1 MNRRIYVSDI
11 TMKLGDRDKQ
21 NTLSFRQKIE
31 LSKLLDKLGVSV
43 IETGP
48 ILNGKQ
54 VAFGFHYYQSCYL
67 VPFKYTLL
75 EERL

>member
-54 VAFGFHYYQSCYL
+54 DCYTAF
-67 VPFKYTLL
+67 
-75 EERL
+75 